1 MYPRTIPSLSGS
13 VIALL
18 KIMLFQK
25 YKSFRHVH
33 GNIKIYLVI
42 KVVHRNLNSSFF
54 IFNVENAL
62 SKDRSDRVNKGSRAN

>member
-1 MYPRTIPSLSGS
+1 MSLRIDAKLVAKSSTKPVCGTRTIPSLSGS

-42 KVVHRNLNSSFF
+42 KVVHRNLNSFLF
-54 IFNVENAL
+54 HI
-62 SKDRSDRVNKGSRAN
+62 